1 MGIDGKFQK
10 FVKIFL
16 SNRCQHVVL
25 NGEASSGAD
34 VKVGVSQASM
44 LSSQLFFLICI
55 NDFSENLKSTAKL
68 FADYAPIFHVAKDP
82 QYIS

>member
-10 FVKIFL
+10 FVKSFL

-34 VKVGVSQASM
+34 VKGGVSQASM
-44 LSSQLFFLICI
+44 LSSLFFLIYI
-55 NDFSENLKSTAKL
+55 NDFSENLKSTVKS
-68 FADYAPIFHVAKDP
+68 FADDAPIFHVAKDP